1 MVAPAYSPYSWLAE
15 GAAPQRADPEP
26 IRALPGKN
34 RPPLSRELWG
44 IDWRDCLPRE
54 LSDGLSVHAAD
65 FLTVA
70 PFIGAHYPAI
80 FEQDR
85 RPTRFRSGGSASSRL
100 RYYQAAGDFFAFR
113 DGAEIVAVL
122 ICTPVD
128 WSTYYIRSAAA
139 LPEYQ
144 GRGLV
149 PRFFPFLFER
159 LRAAGVERVEAEA
172 APSNFASL
180 QHLLRH
186 RFNVT
191 GTVLSERWGALVRLT
206 RFLDDDATE
215 VFLDQFCDGVRYQGR
230 DAR

>member
-1 MVAPAYSPYSWLAE
+1 
-15 GAAPQRADPEP
+15 
-26 IRALPGKN
+26 
-34 RPPLSRELWG
+34 
-44 IDWRDCLPRE
+44 LPRR
-54 LSDGLSVHAAD
+54 LTDDGVSVHAAD
-65 FLTVA
+65 FMTVA
-70 PFIGAHYPAI
+70 PFISAHYPAI
-80 FEQDR
+80 FEHDR
-85 RPTRFRSGGSASSRL
+85 RPSRFRSGGSAPARV
-100 RYYQAAGDFFAFR
+100 RYYQAAGDFFVFR
-113 DGAEIVAVL
+113 DRGETVAVL

-128 WSTYYIRSAAA
+128 WSTYYIRSTAA

-230 DAR
+230 QGR